1 MVGKSDLLILMVSQI
16 LMAIQ
21 ELFMFDWVLID
32 RLPIGSRYNGG
43 QRCGGYLPEQD
54 IVVFFSKQ
62 KVTFSSDKNANP
74 TFTASKL

>member
-1 MVGKSDLLILMVSQI
+1 
-16 LMAIQ
+16 
-21 ELFMFDWVLID
+21 MFDWVLID

-62 KVTFSSDKNANP
+62 KLTFSSDKNANP
-74 TFTASKL
+74 TFTTSKLYSISQSQALSLKDKLDER